1 MAATGTPALHLC
13 VGLDWATQHHALTVY
28 TLDGA
33 VVGRFQVPATP
44 EGYAELVLRL
54 RTLGGNRPV
63 GLCLEASRG
72 QLFSA
77 LLPQEFLYFY
87 PLNPKC
93 AARLRE
99 LFKADPGKT
108 DPTDADLLGLFLVHN
123 WRQLR
128 PWGPEDPL
136 TRRLQTLVEFDQT
149 WIRRQTALTN
159 QLRARLLLYFPQ
171 ALAVSADLDSPL
183 MLEVLHRW
191 PSLAAVQRLGPAKLR
206 RVLAQHLRHPAEVEG
221 HVQALTQAVPL
232 TTDPVIVEPLAEEVQ
247 ALVGLLTAG
256 CARLAALRR
265 QIDQLFDRHPDA
277 PIFRSFDGIGPKLG
291 PRLLAYLGTDRTRFA
306 TAGDLLAFGGVAPVT
321 EASGKRSGPRRLV
334 RRRRGCHKALRHTFH
349 LWARASVQGGGWARA
364 LFTHGLEEGMKR
376 PALYRVLAY
385 KWGRILFACWKHQTP
400 YDPERYHQALRDHG
414 SWLAAE
420 LAPAPAAAR

>member
-13 VGLDWATQHHALTVY
+13 VGLDWATEHHALTVY
-28 TLDGA
+28 TLDGT
-33 VVGRFQVPATP
+33 VVARCQVPATP
-44 EGYAELVLRL
+44 AGYAQLVLRL

-77 LLPQEFLYFY
+77 LLPQEFLSFY
-87 PLNPKC
+87 PLDPKC
-93 AARLRE
+93 ASRLRE

-136 TRRLQTLVEFDQT
+136 TRRLQTLVEFEQT

-183 MLEVLHRW
+183 VLEVLHRW
-191 PSLAAVQRLGPAKLR
+191 PSLPAAQGAPAGQLR
-206 RVLAQHLRHPAEVEG
+206 RVLAAHLRNPAEVAAQG
-221 HVQALTQAVPL
+221 QALRQAPPL
-232 TTDPVIVEPLAEEVQ
+232 TTDPSIVEPWAEEVQ
-247 ALVGLLTAG
+247 ALVGLLAAG
-256 CARLAALRR
+256 RARLAALRR
-265 QIDQLFDRHPDA
+265 QIDQLFTAHPDA
-277 PIFRSFDGIGPKLG
+277 PIFQRFTGVGPKLG
-291 PRLLAYLGTDRTRFA
+291 PRLLACLGTDRGRFA

-321 EASGKRSGPRRLV
+321 EASGKHRRV
-334 RRRRGCHKALRHTFH
+334 RRRRGCHTPLRHAFH
-349 LWARASVQGGGWARA
+349 LWARASVQAGGRAGA
-364 LFTHGLEEGMKR
+364 LFAHGLAQGMKR
-376 PALYRVLAY
+376 PALYRRLAY
-385 KWGRILFACWKHQTP
+385 KWGRILFACWKHRTP
-400 YDPERYHQALRDHG
+400 YDPARYAQALREQG

-420 LAPAPAAAR
+420 LAPSPAAAR

>member
-1 MAATGTPALHLC
+1 MAATGPPALHLC
-13 VGLDWATQHHALTVY
+13 VGLDWASEKHDLAVY
-28 TLDGA
+28 TLEGK
-33 VVGRFQVPATP
+33 VVARFQVPATP
-44 EGYAELVLRL
+44 EGYAELVHRL
-54 RTLGGNRPV
+54 RTLGANRPV

-77 LLPQEFLYFY
+77 LLPQDFLYFY

-93 AARLRE
+93 ASRLRE

-108 DPTDADLLGLFLVHN
+108 DSTAADLLGLFLVPN

-136 TRRLQTLVEFDQT
+136 TRRLQTLVAFEQT

-183 MLEVLHRW
+183 VLEVLQRW
-191 PSLAAVQRLGPAKLR
+191 PSLPAAQGARAGQLR
-206 RVLAQHLRHPAEVEG
+206 RVFAAHLRSPHEVAAQ
-221 HVQALTQAVPL
+221 VQALRQAHPL
-232 TTDPVIVEPLAEEVQ
+232 TTDPAIVEPLAEEVQ
-247 ALVGLLTAG
+247 ALVAALTAG
-256 CARLAALRR
+256 RQRLAQLRR
-265 QIDQLFDRHPDA
+265 QIDQLFDHHPDA
-277 PIFRSFDGIGPKLG
+277 PIFQSFPGVGPKLG
-291 PRLLAYLGTDRTRFA
+291 PRLLACLGTDRDRFA

-321 EASGKRSGPRRLV
+321 EASGKHRLV
-334 RRRRGCHKALRHTFH
+334 RRRRGCHKALRHTLH
-349 LWARASVQGGGWARA
+349 LWARASLQRGTWAHA
-364 LFTHGLEEGMKR
+364 LFDHGLEQGMKR

-385 KWGRILFACWKHQTP
+385 KWGRILFACWQNRTP
-400 YDPERYHQALRDHG
+400 YDPARYQQALRDHG

>member
-1 MAATGTPALHLC
+1 MATAPALHLV
-13 VGLDWATQHHALTVY
+13 VGLDWASEKHDLAVY
-28 TLDGA
+28 TLQGK
-33 VVGRFQVPATP
+33 VVARFQVPATP
-44 EGYAELVLRL
+44 EGYAELVHRL

-63 GLCLEASRG
+63 GICLEASRG

-77 LLPQEFLYFY
+77 LLPQEFLSCY

-99 LFKADPGKT
+99 LFKADPGKS
-108 DPTDADLLGLFLVHN
+108 DASDADLLGLFLFHN
-123 WRQLR
+123 WPHLR

-136 TRRLQTLVEFDQT
+136 TRRLQTLVAFEQS

-171 ALAVSADLDSPL
+171 ALALSADGDSPL
-183 MLEVLHRW
+183 LLMFLARW
-191 PSLAAVQRLGPAKLR
+191 PSLTAAQAAGTAKLR
-206 RVLAQHLRHPAEVEG
+206 RFVAQHVRAAAEVEAQ
-221 HVQALTQAVPL
+221 VQALRQAQPL
-232 TTDPVIVEPLAEEVQ
+232 TTDPAIIEPLAEEVQ
-247 ALVGLLTAG
+247 ALAAV
-256 CARLAALRR
+256 LAAGRERLDVLRR
-265 QIDQLFDRHPDA
+265 QIETLFNQHPDA
-277 PIFRSFDGIGPKLG
+277 PLFKSFDGVGPKLG

-349 LWARASVQGGGWARA
+349 LWARSSVQAGGWAQA
-364 LFTHGLEEGMKR
+364 LFRHGLEQGMKR

-385 KWGRILFACWKHQTP
+385 KWGRILFACWRNQAP

>member
-1 MAATGTPALHLC
+1 MATTGTPALHLC
-13 VGLDWATQHHALTVY
+13 VGLDWATEQHALTVY
-28 TLDGA
+28 RLDGA
-33 VVGRFQVPATP
+33 VVARFQIPATP
-44 EGYAELVLRL
+44 EGYAELVHRL
-54 RTLGGNRPV
+54 RTLADNRPV

-93 AARLRE
+93 ASRLRE

-123 WRQLR
+123 WRHLR

-136 TRRLQTLVEFDQT
+136 TRRLQALVGFEET

-183 MLEVLHRW
+183 VLDLLGRW
-191 PSLAAVQRLGPAKLR
+191 PSLAAVQGAGPAKLR
-206 RVLAQHLRHPAEVEG
+206 RVFAAHLRTPGEVAAQ
-221 HVQALTQAVPL
+221 VQALRQARPL
-232 TTDPVIVEPLAEEVQ
+232 TTDPAIVEPLAEEVQ
-247 ALVGLLTAG
+247 ALVAALTAG
-256 CARLAALRR
+256 RQRLAQLRR
-265 QIDQLFDRHPDA
+265 QIDTLFDHHPDA
-277 PIFRSFDGIGPKLG
+277 PLFQGFPGVGPKLG
-291 PRLLAYLGTDRTRFA
+291 PRLLAYLGTDRARFA
-306 TAGDLLAFGGVAPVT
+306 TAGDLLAFGGAAPVT
-321 EASGKRSGPRRLV
+321 EASGKKRGPHRLV

-349 LWARASVQGGGWARA
+349 LWARASVQRGTWAHA
-364 LFTHGLEEGMKR
+364 LFTRGLDKGMKR

-385 KWGRILFACWKHQTP
+385 KWGRILFACWQNRTP
-400 YDPERYHQALRDHG
+400 YDPARYQKALREHG
-414 SWLAAE
+414 SWLAPA

>member
-13 VGLDWATQHHALTVY
+13 VGLDWASEKHALTVY
-28 TLDGA
+28 DLPGQ
-33 VVGRFQVPATP
+33 VVARFEVPATP
-44 EGYAELVLRL
+44 EGYAELVHRL
-54 RTLGGNRPV
+54 RTLGASRPV
-63 GLCLEASRG
+63 GICLEASRG

-77 LLPQEFLYFY
+77 LLPQDFLYFY

-136 TRRLQTLVEFDQT
+136 TRRLQTLVAFEQT

-171 ALAVSADLDSPL
+171 ALALTADLDSPL
-183 MLEVLHRW
+183 LLTVLARC

-206 RVLAQHLRHPAEVEG
+206 RVLAQHLRHPAEVAG

-247 ALVGLLTAG
+247 ALVATLATGRE
-256 CARLAALRR
+256 RLATLRR
-265 QIDQLFDRHPDA
+265 QIDQLFDHHPDA
-277 PIFRSFDGIGPKLG
+277 PICKSFSGVGPKLG

-306 TAGDLLAFGGVAPVT
+306 TAADLLAFGGAAPVT
-321 EASGKRSGPRRLV
+321 EASGKHRRV

-349 LWARASVQGGGWARA
+349 LWARSSVVAGGWARA
-364 LFTHGLEEGMKR
+364 LFTRGLDHGMKR
-376 PALYRVLAY
+376 PALYRVVAY
-385 KWGRILFACWKHQTP
+385 KWGRILFACWQQRTP

-414 SWLAAE
+414 SWLAAA
-420 LAPAPAAAR
+420 LAPAPAGAR